1 MVMTMNQ
8 QDWLDAGVLG
18 LLFVLFSH
26 QKVYQIMN
34 DTLGSVL
41 GDALQLVDDE
51 GHPTMVGYI
60 LHAVLFVV
68 VWNLVKDAMHK

>member
-1 MVMTMNQ
+1 MVMAMDQ
-8 QDWLDAGVLG
+8 KDWLDAGVLG
-18 LLFVLFSH
+18 VLFVIFSH

-34 DTLGSVL
+34 DTLGNIL

-68 VWNLVKDAMHK
+68 VATLVRDAMHK

>member
-1 MVMTMNQ
+1 MVMTMDQ
-8 QDWLDAGVLG
+8 QDWLDAGVLVC
-18 LLFVLFSH
+18 LFVLFSH

-34 DTLGSVL
+34 DTLGSIL
-41 GDALQLVDDE
+41 GDALQLVYDE
-51 GHPTMVGYI
+51 GHPTMVGYV